1 MLCSPLFLP
10 HFTGVYVKVLG
21 SCLHNYDVVKKA
33 AEEVRNLK
41 EYKDEKSVQVLRF
54 SDCWVRGF
62 LNRANLHLKRPNAV
76 RCY

>member
-1 MLCSPLFLP
+1 
-10 HFTGVYVKVLG
+10 VYVKVLG